1 MNTQFLLVLLCVGGA
16 LVYLLRPWWRRVRS
30 GAQPRNPAEAET
42 PPPSACGACKGC
54 SGRSGGCH

>member
-1 MNTQFLLVLLCVGGA
+1 MNIQFLIVLLCVGGA
-16 LVYLLRPWWRRVRS
+16 LVYLLQPWWRRVRS
-30 GAQPRNPAEAET
+30 GSPLRNPAEAET

>member
-1 MNTQFLLVLLCVGGA
+1 MNIQFLIVLLCVVAA
-16 LVYLLRPWWRRVRS
+16 LVFLLRPWWRRVRAGS
-30 GAQPRNPAEAET
+30 QPAKAAGAEA